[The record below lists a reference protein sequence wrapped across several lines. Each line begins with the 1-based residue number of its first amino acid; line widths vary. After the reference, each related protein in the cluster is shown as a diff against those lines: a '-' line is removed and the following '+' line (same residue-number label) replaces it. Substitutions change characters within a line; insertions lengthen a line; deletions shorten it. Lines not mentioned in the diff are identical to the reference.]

1 MQRLPIIAVD
11 HAGILAAAEPEI
23 VRLILPFSTSD
34 RFERRKRSSVKF
46 ANALIRIEV
55 EVPMLVFLDAVNIVP
70 RQSVLGR
77 EPRDRITVVTEYAF
91 AAAREPMAAIS

>member
-11 HAGILAAAEPEI
+11 HTGILAAAEPEI

-34 RFERRKRSSVKF
+34 RFERQKGSSVKF

-77 EPRDRITVVTEYAF
+77 EPSDRITVVTEYAF